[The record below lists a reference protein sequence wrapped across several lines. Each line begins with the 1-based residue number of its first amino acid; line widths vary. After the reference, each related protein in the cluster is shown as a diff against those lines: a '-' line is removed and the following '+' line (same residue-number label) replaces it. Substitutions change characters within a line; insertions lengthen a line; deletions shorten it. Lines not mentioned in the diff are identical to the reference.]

1 MKPFKFATNEWS
13 QERYDKN
20 ELLNSDGIHN
30 PVGML
35 GGYKTNSAEE
45 HFNILEKFIKNKR
58 VGVDVGCRW
67 GSFTVQLHKL
77 GFQHVHMI
85 EMRDMHYQGIL
96 YNVDMSRASLYNCAA
111 MDKSGNITRSGKVV
125 VNSDSG
131 NVKAIAVDDLNLNNV
146 DFIKIDV
153 DGPDRLV
160 LKGCLNTIKK
170 CNPVIYI
177 EYGTEQLD
185 WEKRYNNNVLTKSE
199 DLWGMLKPHY
209 KEYTGLENNIILVP
223 TEK

>member
-160 LKGCLNTIKK
+160 LI
-170 CNPVIYI
+170 
-177 EYGTEQLD
+177 Q
-185 WEKRYNNNVLTKSE
+185 
-199 DLWGMLKPHY
+199 
-209 KEYTGLENNIILVP
+209 
-223 TEK
+223 

>member
-1 MKPFKFATNEWS
+1 MKPFKFARNEWS

-20 ELLNSDGIHN
+20 ELLNSDGVHN

-45 HFNILEKFIKNKR
+45 HFNILEKYLKKR
-58 VGVDVGCRW
+58 RIAVDVGCRW

-77 GFQHVHMI
+77 GFEHVHMI
-85 EMRDMHYQGIL
+85 EMRNMHYQGIL
-96 YNVDMSRASLYNCAA
+96 YNVDMSRASLYDCAA

-131 NVKAIAVDDLNLNNV
+131 NVKAIAVDDLKLNNV

-185 WEKRYNNNVLTKSE
+185 WEKRYNNTILNKSE
-199 DLWGMLKPHY
+199 DLWSILKPHY
-209 KEYTGLENNIILVP
+209 KEYVGLENNIILVP
-223 TEK
+223 RDK

>member
-1 MKPFKFATNEWS
+1 MKPFKFTRNEWS

-20 ELLNSDGIHN
+20 ELLNSDGVHN

-35 GGYKTNSAEE
+35 GNYKTNSAEE
-45 HFNILEKFIKNKR
+45 HFNIIEKYLKKR
-58 VGVDVGCRW
+58 RIAVDVGCRW

-77 GFQHVHMI
+77 GFEHVHMI

-96 YNVDMSRASLYNCAA
+96 YNVDMSRASLYDCAA

-131 NVKAIAVDDLNLNNV
+131 NVKAIAVDDLKLNNV

-153 DGPDRLV
+153 ERSELSV
-160 LKGCLNTIKK
+160 LLSCSNLIDNFKPIIFGADIPSYILSSDLTILASSQIPLFIK
-170 CNPVIYI
+170 
-177 EYGTEQLD
+177 
-185 WEKRYNNNVLTKSE
+185 W
-199 DLWGMLKPHY
+199 
-209 KEYTGLENNIILVP
+209 
-223 TEK
+223 